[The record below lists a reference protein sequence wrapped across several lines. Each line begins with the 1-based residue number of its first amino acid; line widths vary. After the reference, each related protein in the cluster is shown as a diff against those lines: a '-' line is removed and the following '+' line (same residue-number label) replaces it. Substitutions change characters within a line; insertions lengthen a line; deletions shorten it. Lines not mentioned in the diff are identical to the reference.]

1 MVREQAVIAANRF
14 GLGARA
20 GELPRVDGDPRG
32 WLLEQLRAA
41 DPPQLAALPGSAEI
55 LRHVQDQQR
64 EVRMARQSGDTEA
77 AQAAQRAN
85 RTIFRDHFVEHAA
98 ARYEIAAVTDA
109 PFRER
114 LVHFW
119 SNHFAVSADKPPLP
133 ALAGTLE
140 NEAIRPHVT
149 GKFVDMLLAVE
160 KHPAMLMYLD
170 NQTSM
175 GPSSR
180 AAQVAARRGRD
191 LGLNENL
198 AREILELHTL
208 GVDGGYTQQD
218 VTTFAKVITGWS
230 VAGGPGPLAQGMPDG
245 GGVGEFQFR
254 PLMHEP
260 GAKTLLGKT
269 YREDGVEEG
278 ERVLRDLAAHPS
290 TASFVARKLARHF
303 AGDEPAPALVERLRA
318 SFAKTDGDLPALYR
332 VLVESPEPWLPSAQ
346 KFKTPQD
353 FVIST
358 YRAFGQKP
366 DKPQQ
371 MIAFLDQLGQRPYTP
386 KSPAGFADVAAQWDS
401 GAALLKRIDWATA
414 VGRFVGDRVNPATLA
429 ADLLG
434 PTLTDHTRAAI
445 ARAASAAQGLTLLLA
460 SPEFQRR

>member
-1 MVREQAVIAANRF
+1 MVSERAVIAANRF

-20 GELPRVDGDPRG
+20 GELPAVDRDPPR
-32 WLLEQLRAA
+32 WLLEQLDR
-41 DPPQLAALPGSAEI
+41 DPPPQVAPLAGSAEV
-55 LRHVQDQQR
+55 LRDVQSQQR
-64 EVRMARQSGDTEA
+64 EVRMARQSGDADA
-77 AQAAQRAN
+77 AKAAQRAN
-85 RTIFRDHFVEHAA
+85 RTMYRDHFVEHAT

-175 GPSSR
+175 GPNSP
-180 AAQVAARRGRD
+180 AARVAARRGRE

-230 VAGGPGPLAQGMPDG
+230 IG
-245 GGVGEFQFR
+245 GGQGPFAQDGEAGEFQFR
-254 PLMHEP
+254 PMMHEP
-260 GAKTLLGKT
+260 GSKTLLGKT
-269 YREDGVEEG
+269 YPEDGVNEG
-278 ERVLRDLAAHPS
+278 ERVLRDLAAQPS
-290 TASFVARKLARHF
+290 TARFIARKLARHF
-303 AGDEPAPALVERLRA
+303 AGDDPPAALVERLRA
-318 SFAKTDGDLPALYR
+318 SFARTGGDLRALYR
-332 VLVESPEPWLPSAQ
+332 VLVESPEPWLTSAQ
-346 KFKTPQD
+346 KFKSPQD
-353 FVIST
+353 FMIST
-358 YRAFGQKP
+358 YRAFGQRP

-386 KSPAGFADVAAQWDS
+386 GSPAGFPDVDAQWNS

-414 VGRFVGDRVNPATLA
+414 VGRFVGDRVNPVALA

-434 PTLTDHTRAAI
+434 PTLTDHTRTAI